1 MEWQVKLEQALDSFQ
16 VLLYENRS
24 DEWNTEMMLVVF
36 VLGAMDDIV
45 YEFSASLTFK
55 LEL

>member
-16 VLLYENRS
+16 VLLYENWS